1 MILRCKYKNE
11 NNFILI
17 FGYKPNRH
25 NRLISDLFGRNF
37 LWLHLTSSFI
47 PYMITSE
54 KNKYLVFKF
63 LEYLL
68 LNFSNVKKVDYFN
81 EYFCDLWNV
90 ESFPEKK
97 KICLEPIVKYMN
109 LYTKTKAICPM
120 TKIF

>member
-1 MILRCKYKNE
+1 
-11 NNFILI
+11 
-17 FGYKPNRH
+17 
-25 NRLISDLFGRNF
+25 
-37 LWLHLTSSFI
+37 
-47 PYMITSE
+47 MITSE

-90 ESFPEKK
+90 ESFQRKK
-97 KICLEPIVKYMN
+97 NMFGTYRKVHEFIYKR
-109 LYTKTKAICPM
+109 AIYPM

>member
-1 MILRCKYKNE
+1 MHVFFSPEGGFGPTILKNMILRCKYKNE

-25 NRLISDLFGRNF
+25 NRLISNLFGRNF

-90 ESFPEKK
+90 ESFPEEKK
-97 KICLEPIVKYMN
+97 KYVWN
-109 LYTKTKAICPM
+109 LS
-120 TKIF
+120 